1 MRFEVFEAMQLFVSE
16 SSRLNSVEFH
26 NLRCSF
32 KQNITCK
39 ILQSTAATSDP
50 CLLDYI
56 KMTVQGTHVYFPRP
70 GTHKSLSRRK
80 ACC

>member
-39 ILQSTAATSDP
+39 ILQSITASDP

-56 KMTVQGTHVYFPRP
+56 KMTVQGTHVYFHIP
-70 GTHKSLSRRK
+70 GTHKSLPRRK
-80 ACC
+80 AYC